1 MSILFGICKPS
12 GAAATR
18 QELSRLASATAR
30 YATDGVSV
38 AAQGQIGM
46 GVQPYHTHER
56 SHLESQPLVD
66 RHGNMLVLDGRIDN
80 HVELSELLNI
90 HKSNSSDS
98 IIVLAAFQRWGEGCF
113 SRLIGDWSL
122 AIWANIDRTLY
133 LARDHAGTRTLY
145 FEMKGETILWS
156 TYLETFFA
164 QFGTREIDEHFA
176 ACYLACQPIRNL
188 TPYKGI
194 KAVSPAH
201 FVKLRDGVLTQNT
214 HWNWL
219 AEGMIRYRTDSE
231 YDQHFLSLL
240 RQSVDRRTGPGA
252 PILAQLSGGMDSS
265 SIVCIS
271 DDQRIAQGASPAD
284 LLDTISFYDDSEPDW
299 DEKPYFSA
307 VEVNRGKAGI
317 HVDSSIFASTLTAPE
332 GPSGDQFLPGRDSS
346 AIQSDEAFETILRG
360 RGYRVI
366 VSGIGGDE
374 ILGGVPNPLPELA
387 DLLITGNFSSLLTR
401 GIAWSL
407 PERMPLIHTLFK
419 TVSHMSQLYFRV
431 HRSRRSFAPWIGDS
445 LKRLCN
451 EVLYNDVTQFS
462 RIGQRPSR
470 IDNGLAWWSVMET
483 LPHINPRFIA
493 RYEYRYP
500 YLDRDLVD
508 FLLRVPTEQLLQP
521 GRRRLLMR
529 RALAGIV
536 PDVILERRR
545 KAYPSRNLIKLLDST
560 HAKIVSLTSQPR
572 FAADWDLDRD
582 EITRALKSV
591 VDKREGQ
598 WAHALLRTALFALW
612 LNSTTALSRMV
623 ENSGSSSEQSPSRP
637 PRATS
642 SMRIE

>member
-1 MSILFGICKPS
+1 VSIVFGIRKPS
-12 GAAATR
+12 GAVATR

-56 SHLESQPLVD
+56 SYLESQPLVD
-66 RHGNMLVLDGRIDN
+66 SHGNMLVLDGRIDN
-80 HVELSELLNI
+80 HVELSDLLNI
-90 HKSNSSDS
+90 RKSSSPDS
-98 IIVLAAFQRWGEGCF
+98 LLVLAAFQRWGEECF

-145 FEMKGETILWS
+145 FEIKDETILWS
-156 TYLETFFA
+156 TSLETFFV
-164 QFGTREIDEHFA
+164 QCGTREIDEHFA
-176 ACYLACQPIRNL
+176 ACYLACLPIRDL

-201 FVKLRDGVLTQNT
+201 YVKLRDGVSTHKA

-219 AEGMIRYRTDSE
+219 AKDTIRYRTDSE

-271 DDQRIAQGASPAD
+271 DDQRISQGAAPED

-299 DEKPYFSA
+299 NERPYFSA
-307 VEVNRGKAGI
+307 AEAKRGKAGI
-317 HVDSSIFASTLTAPE
+317 HVDSSIFELTLTPPDGSA
-332 GPSGDQFLPGRDSS
+332 GDQFLPGRDSS
-346 AIQSDEAFETILRG
+346 AIQSEEAFETILRG

-366 VSGIGGDE
+366 LSGIGGDE

-387 DLLITGNFSSLLTR
+387 DLLIAGNFSSLLTR

-407 PERMPLIHTLFK
+407 PDRKPLIHTLFK
-419 TVSHMSQLYFRV
+419 TVSHLSQLYFRA
-431 HRSRRSFAPWIGDS
+431 HRSRRSFAPWIGNS
-445 LKRLCN
+445 LKRLCD
-451 EVLYNDVTQFS
+451 EALCNDVTQFS
-462 RIGQRPSR
+462 RFGQRPSR
-470 IDNGLAWWSVMET
+470 IDSGLAWWSVMET
-483 LPHINPRFIA
+483 LPHINPGFIA

-508 FLLRVPTEQLLQP
+508 FLFTVPTEQLLQP

-545 KAYPSRNLIKLLDST
+545 KAFLSRNLIKVLDST
-560 HAKIVSLTSQPR
+560 HAKLVSLTSQPG
-572 FAADWDLDRD
+572 FAADWDLDCD
-582 EITRALKSV
+582 KITRALKSV

-612 LNSTTALSRMV
+612 LNSTTTLLRMV
-623 ENSGSSSEQSPSRP
+623 ENSGSSSEQSLLAR
-637 PRATS
+637 
-642 SMRIE
+642 